1 MTDDALAVRIVEDGA
16 ATVLEL
22 AGRIDAGTVAL
33 ARDKLAEIVAG
44 GDPVILDIAQLTYL
58 SSAGL
63 RLIIMAMKQ
72 AQASRQTFVI
82 AGARGVV
89 RQVIDSI
96 GLRQF
101 CPFYRNR
108 AEALA
113 KIA

>member
-1 MTDDALAVRIVEDGA
+1 MTDDALTVRTLDETV

-22 AGRIDAGTVAL
+22 TGRLDVGTIPMV
-33 ARDKLAEIVAG
+33 RDKFAEIITG
-44 GDPVILDIAQLTYL
+44 GDPVVLDLAHLTYL

-72 AQASRQTFVI
+72 AQATRQQFVV

-89 RQVIDSI
+89 RQVLDSI

-101 CPFYRNR
+101 CPIYRNR

-113 KIA
+113 KLA

>member
-1 MTDDALAVRIVEDGA
+1 MTDDALTVRTVEDEA

-22 AGRIDAGTVAL
+22 AGRLELATIAL
-33 ARDKLAEIVAG
+33 AKEKFAELVTA
-44 GDPVILDIAQLTYL
+44 GDPVVLDVAQLSYL

-63 RLIIMAMKQ
+63 RFIIMAMKQ
-72 AQASRQTFVI
+72 AQANRQTFVI

-89 RQVIDSI
+89 RQVLDSI

>member
-1 MTDDALAVRIVEDGA
+1 MTDDALTVRTVEDGS

-22 AGRIDAGTVAL
+22 TGRLDVGTIAVV
-33 ARDKLAEIVAG
+33 RDKFAEVVTG
-44 GDPVILDIAQLTYL
+44 GDPVVLDLARLTYL

-63 RLIIMAMKQ
+63 RFILIAMKQ
-72 AQASRQTFVI
+72 AQATRQQFVI
-82 AGARGVV
+82 AGARGSV
-89 RQVIDSI
+89 RQVLDSI